1 MAYGR
6 ISLEQAL
13 NSDNFYQ
20 LPKVIIGTKFYSK
33 LKAEAKLLFMLCRDR
48 LSVSLDSTRKGDLRF
63 VDEAGDIFIYYSIE
77 DLAEDLGC
85 GRAKVIKLKKELIKY
100 SLIDE
105 VRQGLNKANRIYV
118 KNVITDIQILNMTFE
133 EAQPLLK
140 PVKSTEV
147 SKSNF
152 QKFENGTSRST
163 KNELQEVSKSD
174 STYIKENKTKKNK
187 NKIILSEDEEESPSR
202 NLEEKNQELLSRKV
216 DKATRYDKEYIWN
229 LVHEQLLKDNFTE
242 TTVSYILLNFEERY
256 QYALDNMRYASS
268 SERIAEYVYNGLL
281 ASYNSIIR
289 KQNKGVS

>member
-77 DLAEDLGC
+77 ELAEDLGC

-133 EAQPLLK
+133 EAQPLLN

-174 STYIKENKTKKNK
+174 STYIKESKTKKNK

-256 QYALDNMRYASS
+256 QYALDNMRYTSS

-289 KQNKGVS
+289 KQNKGVN

>member
-77 DLAEDLGC
+77 ELAEDLGC

-118 KNVITDIQILNMTFE
+118 KNVITDIQILNITFE
-133 EAQPLLK
+133 EAQPLLN

-174 STYIKENKTKKNK
+174 STYIKESKTKKNK

-256 QYALDNMRYASS
+256 QYALDNMKYASS

-289 KQNKGVS
+289 KQNKGVN

>member
-1 MAYGR
+1 
-6 ISLEQAL
+6 
-13 NSDNFYQ
+13 
-20 LPKVIIGTKFYSK
+20 
-33 LKAEAKLLFMLCRDR
+33 
-48 LSVSLDSTRKGDLRF
+48 

-77 DLAEDLGC
+77 ELAEDLGC

-133 EAQPLLK
+133 EAQPLLN

-174 STYIKENKTKKNK
+174 STYIKESKTKKNK

-256 QYALDNMRYASS
+256 QYALDNMKYASS

-289 KQNKGVS
+289 KQNKGVN

>member
-77 DLAEDLGC
+77 ELAEDLGC

-105 VRQGLNKANRIYV
+105 VIQGLNKANRIYV

-133 EAQPLLK
+133 EAQPLLN

-174 STYIKENKTKKNK
+174 STYIKESKTKKNK

-256 QYALDNMRYASS
+256 QYALDNMKYASS

-289 KQNKGVS
+289 KQNKGVN

>member
-77 DLAEDLGC
+77 ELAEDLGC

-174 STYIKENKTKKNK
+174 STYIKESKTKKNK

-289 KQNKGVS
+289 KQNKGVN

>member
-20 LPKVIIGTKFYSK
+20 LPKVIIGTKFYSR

-77 DLAEDLGC
+77 ELAEDLGC

-133 EAQPLLK
+133 EAQPLLN

-174 STYIKENKTKKNK
+174 STYIKESKTKKNK

-256 QYALDNMRYASS
+256 QYALDNMKYASS

-289 KQNKGVS
+289 KQNKGVN

>member
-133 EAQPLLK
+133 EAQPLLN
-140 PVKSTEV
+140 PVKLTEV

-163 KNELQEVSKSD
+163 KNELQEFSKSD
-174 STYIKENKTKKNK
+174 STYIKESKTKKNK

-256 QYALDNMRYASS
+256 QYALDNMKYASS

-289 KQNKGVS
+289 KQNKGVN

>member
-33 LKAEAKLLFMLCRDR
+33 LKAESKLLFMLCRDR

-77 DLAEDLGC
+77 ELAEDLGC

-133 EAQPLLK
+133 EAQPLLN

-174 STYIKENKTKKNK
+174 STYIKESKTKKNK

-256 QYALDNMRYASS
+256 QYALDNMKYASS

-289 KQNKGVS
+289 KQNKGVN

>member
-133 EAQPLLK
+133 EAQPLLN

-174 STYIKENKTKKNK
+174 STYIKESKTKKNK

-216 DKATRYDKEYIWN
+216 DKATHYDKEYIWN
-229 LVHEQLLKDNFTE
+229 LVHEQLLNDNFTE
-242 TTVSYILLNFEERY
+242 TTASYILLKFDERY
-256 QYALDNMRYASS
+256 QYALEHMRFARS
-268 SERIAEYVYNGLL
+268 SEKLAEYVFNGLL
-281 ASYNSIIR
+281 AEWNNIVR
-289 KQNKGVS
+289 KREGIN

>member
-133 EAQPLLK
+133 EAQPLLN

-174 STYIKENKTKKNK
+174 STYIKGSKTKKNK
-187 NKIILSEDEEESPSR
+187 NKIILSEDEEESPSQ

-216 DKATRYDKEYIWN
+216 DKATQYDREYIWD
-229 LVHEQLLKDNFTE
+229 LVHEQLLNDNFTE
-242 TTVSYILLNFEERY
+242 STASYILLNFEDRY
-256 QYALDNMRYASS
+256 QYALSNMKYASS
-268 SERIAEYVYNGLL
+268 SERIAEYVFNGLL
-281 ASYNSIIR
+281 AEWNNIVR
-289 KQNKGVS
+289 KREGIN

>member
-33 LKAEAKLLFMLCRDR
+33 LKAEAKLLFMLCSDR

-77 DLAEDLGC
+77 ELAEDLGC

-133 EAQPLLK
+133 EAQPLLN

-174 STYIKENKTKKNK
+174 STYIKESETKKNK

-256 QYALDNMRYASS
+256 QYALDNMKYASS

-289 KQNKGVS
+289 KQNKGVN

>member
-77 DLAEDLGC
+77 ELAEDLGC

-133 EAQPLLK
+133 EAQPLLN

-174 STYIKENKTKKNK
+174 STYIKESKTKKNK

-256 QYALDNMRYASS
+256 QYALDNMKYASS

-289 KQNKGVS
+289 KQNKC

>member
-20 LPKVIIGTKFYSK
+20 LPKVVIGTKFYSK

-133 EAQPLLK
+133 EAQPLLN

-174 STYIKENKTKKNK
+174 STYIKESKTKKNK
-187 NKIILSEDEEESPSR
+187 NKIILSEDEEESPSQ

-229 LVHEQLLKDNFTE
+229 LVHEQLLKDKFTE

-256 QYALDNMRYASS
+256 QYALDNMKYASS

>member
-133 EAQPLLK
+133 EAQPLLN

-174 STYIKENKTKKNK
+174 STYIKESKTKKNK
-187 NKIILSEDEEESPSR
+187 NKIILSEDEEESPSQ

-216 DKATRYDKEYIWN
+216 DKATCYDKEYIWN

-268 SERIAEYVYNGLL
+268 SERIAEYIYNGLL

-289 KQNKGVS
+289 KQK

>member
-77 DLAEDLGC
+77 ELAEDLGC

-133 EAQPLLK
+133 EAQPLLNQ
-140 PVKSTEV
+140 VKSTEV

-174 STYIKENKTKKNK
+174 STYIKESKTKKNK

-256 QYALDNMRYASS
+256 QYALDNMKYASS

-289 KQNKGVS
+289 KQNKGVN

>member
-133 EAQPLLK
+133 EAQPLLN

-174 STYIKENKTKKNK
+174 STYIKESKTKKNK

-229 LVHEQLLKDNFTE
+229 LVHEQLLKDKFTE

-268 SERIAEYVYNGLL
+268 SERIAEYIYNGLL

-289 KQNKGVS
+289 KQK

>member
-77 DLAEDLGC
+77 ELAEDLGC

-133 EAQPLLK
+133 EVQPLLN

-174 STYIKENKTKKNK
+174 STYIKESKTKKNK

-256 QYALDNMRYASS
+256 QYALDNMKYASS

-289 KQNKGVS
+289 KQNKGVN

>member
-63 VDEAGDIFIYYSIE
+63 VDEAGDVFIYYSIE
-77 DLAEDLGC
+77 ELAEDLGC

-133 EAQPLLK
+133 EAQPLLNQ
-140 PVKSTEV
+140 VKSTEV

-174 STYIKENKTKKNK
+174 STYIKESKTKKNK

-256 QYALDNMRYASS
+256 QYALDNMKYASS

-289 KQNKGVS
+289 KQNKGVN

>member
-77 DLAEDLGC
+77 ELAEDLGC

-133 EAQPLLK
+133 EAQPLLN

-174 STYIKENKTKKNK
+174 STYIKESKTKKNK

-202 NLEEKNQELLSRKV
+202 NLEEKNLELLSRKV

-256 QYALDNMRYASS
+256 QYALDNMKYASS

-289 KQNKGVS
+289 KQNKGVN

>member
-77 DLAEDLGC
+77 ELAEDLGC

-133 EAQPLLK
+133 EAQPLLN

-163 KNELQEVSKSD
+163 KNELKKSQNR
-174 STYIKENKTKKNK
+174 TQLILKRVRLKRIRIK
-187 NKIILSEDEEESPSR
+187 
-202 NLEEKNQELLSRKV
+202 
-216 DKATRYDKEYIWN
+216 
-229 LVHEQLLKDNFTE
+229 
-242 TTVSYILLNFEERY
+242 
-256 QYALDNMRYASS
+256 
-268 SERIAEYVYNGLL
+268 
-281 ASYNSIIR
+281 
-289 KQNKGVS
+289 

>member
-133 EAQPLLK
+133 EAQPLLN

-174 STYIKENKTKKNK
+174 STYIKESKTKKNK

-229 LVHEQLLKDNFTE
+229 LVHEQLLKDKFTE

-256 QYALDNMRYASS
+256 QYALDNMKYASS

-289 KQNKGVS
+289 KQNKGVN

>member
-77 DLAEDLGC
+77 ELAEDLGC

-133 EAQPLLK
+133 EAQPLLN

-174 STYIKENKTKKNK
+174 STYIKESKTKKNK

-256 QYALDNMRYASS
+256 QYALDNMKYASS

-281 ASYNSIIR
+281 ASYNSRITTI
-289 KQNKGVS
+289 GW

>member
-133 EAQPLLK
+133 EAQPLLN

-174 STYIKENKTKKNK
+174 STYIKESKTKKNK
-187 NKIILSEDEEESPSR
+187 NKIILSEDEEESPSQ

-229 LVHEQLLKDNFTE
+229 LVHEQLLKDKFTE

-256 QYALDNMRYASS
+256 QYALDNMKYASS

-289 KQNKGVS
+289 KQNKC

>member
-133 EAQPLLK
+133 EAQPLLN

-152 QKFENGTSRST
+152 QKFENGTSRSL
-163 KNELQEVSKSD
+163 KIELQEVSKSD
-174 STYIKENKTKKNK
+174 STYIKESKTKKNK
-187 NKIILSEDEEESPSR
+187 NKIILSEDEEESPSQ

-216 DKATRYDKEYIWN
+216 DKATQYDREYIWD
-229 LVHEQLLKDNFTE
+229 LVHEQLLNDNFTE
-242 TTVSYILLNFEERY
+242 TTASYILLNFENRY
-256 QYALDNMRYASS
+256 QYALENMEYASS

-289 KQNKGVS
+289 KQK

>member
-77 DLAEDLGC
+77 ELAEDLGC

-133 EAQPLLK
+133 EAQPLLN

-174 STYIKENKTKKNK
+174 STYIKESKTKKNK

-216 DKATRYDKEYIWN
+216 DKATRYDKGYIWN

-256 QYALDNMRYASS
+256 QYALDNMRYTSS

-289 KQNKGVS
+289 KQNKGVN

>member
-133 EAQPLLK
+133 EAQPLLN

-147 SKSNF
+147 SKSN
-152 QKFENGTSRST
+152 
-163 KNELQEVSKSD
+163 
-174 STYIKENKTKKNK
+174 STYIKESKTKKNK
-187 NKIILSEDEEESPSR
+187 NKIILSEDEEESPSQ

-216 DKATRYDKEYIWN
+216 DKATQYDREYIWD
-229 LVHEQLLKDNFTE
+229 LVHEQLLNDNFTE
-242 TTVSYILLNFEERY
+242 STASYILLNFEDRY
-256 QYALDNMRYASS
+256 QYALSNMKYASS

-289 KQNKGVS
+289 KQNKGVN

>member
-133 EAQPLLK
+133 EAQPLLN

-152 QKFENGTSRST
+152 QKFENGTSRSL
-163 KNELQEVSKSD
+163 KIELQEVSKSD
-174 STYIKENKTKKNK
+174 STYIKESKTKKNK
-187 NKIILSEDEEESPSR
+187 NKIILSEDEEESPSQ

-216 DKATRYDKEYIWN
+216 DKATQYDREYIWD
-229 LVHEQLLKDNFTE
+229 LVHEQLLNDNFTE
-242 TTVSYILLNFEERY
+242 STASYILLNFEDRY
-256 QYALDNMRYASS
+256 QYALSNMKYASS

-289 KQNKGVS
+289 KQNKGVN

>member
-77 DLAEDLGC
+77 ELAEDLGC

-133 EAQPLLK
+133 EAQPLLN

-174 STYIKENKTKKNK
+174 STYIKESKTKKNK

-229 LVHEQLLKDNFTE
+229 LVHEQLLKDNFTK

-256 QYALDNMRYASS
+256 QYALDNMKYASS

-289 KQNKGVS
+289 KQNKGVN

>member
-77 DLAEDLGC
+77 ELAEDLGC

-133 EAQPLLK
+133 EAQPLLN

-174 STYIKENKTKKNK
+174 STYIKESKTKKNK

-229 LVHEQLLKDNFTE
+229 LVHEQLLKDNFTD

-256 QYALDNMRYASS
+256 QYALDNMKYASS

-289 KQNKGVS
+289 KQNKGVN

>member
-77 DLAEDLGC
+77 ELAEDLGC
-85 GRAKVIKLKKELIKY
+85 GRVKVIKLKKELIKY

-133 EAQPLLK
+133 EAQPLLN

-174 STYIKENKTKKNK
+174 STYIKESKTKKNK

-256 QYALDNMRYASS
+256 QYALDNMKYASS

-289 KQNKGVS
+289 KQNKGVN

>member
-77 DLAEDLGC
+77 ELAEDLGC

-174 STYIKENKTKKNK
+174 STYIKESKTKKNK

-256 QYALDNMRYASS
+256 QYALDNMKYASS

-289 KQNKGVS
+289 KQNKGVN

>member
-77 DLAEDLGC
+77 ELAEDLGC

-133 EAQPLLK
+133 EAQPLLN

-174 STYIKENKTKKNK
+174 STYIKESKTKKNK

-202 NLEEKNQELLSRKV
+202 NLEEKNLELLSRKV

-268 SERIAEYVYNGLL
+268 SERIAEYVFNGLL
-281 ASYNSIIR
+281 AEWNNIVR
-289 KQNKGVS
+289 KREGIN

>member
-77 DLAEDLGC
+77 ELAEDLGC

-133 EAQPLLK
+133 EAQPLLN

-174 STYIKENKTKKNK
+174 STYIKESKTKKNK

-242 TTVSYILLNFEERY
+242 TTVSYILLNEEL
-256 QYALDNMRYASS
+256 QQLVGNSLSTGASMNFPS
-268 SERIAEYVYNGLL
+268 AQPPFVINPRWVKKVTLTK
-281 ASYNSIIR
+281 R
-289 KQNKGVS
+289 Q

>member
-1 MAYGR
+1 M
-6 ISLEQAL
+6 
-13 NSDNFYQ
+13 
-20 LPKVIIGTKFYSK
+20 
-33 LKAEAKLLFMLCRDR
+33 
-48 LSVSLDSTRKGDLRF
+48 
-63 VDEAGDIFIYYSIE
+63 
-77 DLAEDLGC
+77 
-85 GRAKVIKLKKELIKY
+85 
-100 SLIDE
+100 
-105 VRQGLNKANRIYV
+105 

-133 EAQPLLK
+133 EAQPLLN

-174 STYIKENKTKKNK
+174 STYIKESKTKKNK

-256 QYALDNMRYASS
+256 QYALDNMKYASS

-289 KQNKGVS
+289 KQNKGVN

>member
-77 DLAEDLGC
+77 ELAEDLGC

-133 EAQPLLK
+133 EAQPLLN

-174 STYIKENKTKKNK
+174 STYIKESKTKKNK

-202 NLEEKNQELLSRKV
+202 NLEVKNQELLSRKV

-256 QYALDNMRYASS
+256 QYALDNMKYASS

-289 KQNKGVS
+289 KQNKGVN